1 MQPVYQGSR
10 GQSKKK
16 FDIYNSKLFL
26 CKKKLPQEIAQV
38 INHSNKLSLR
48 NNIQKCQNI
57 KRTLRLMKY
66 LTCPPEKSMQI
77 IDDYLVERL
86 SYLDGKDR
94 NALVLEF
101 KEWIVN
107 GSKGEDN
114 VWSIPDLTDEGLCDF
129 FKRAISRK

>member
-1 MQPVYQGSR
+1 
-10 GQSKKK
+10 
-16 FDIYNSKLFL
+16 
-26 CKKKLPQEIAQV
+26 
-38 INHSNKLSLR
+38 
-48 NNIQKCQNI
+48 
-57 KRTLRLMKY
+57 MKY
-66 LTCPPEKSMQI
+66 LTCHPEKNMRI

-107 GSKGEDN
+107 SSKGEDN